1 MLREQE
7 ANEHNMLWSMIE
19 KRMIELNINQ
29 SELARRANINN
40 TVISALKLGK
50 IEKPSFELVCKIAD
64 ALEIRLDE
72 LRGKD

>member
-1 MLREQE
+1 MLREQK
-7 ANEHNMLWSMIE
+7 ANRYNMLWFLIN
-19 KRMIELNINQ
+19 KRMVELEINQ

-64 ALEIRLDE
+64 ALELSVE
-72 LRGKD
+72 QLRKE

>member
-1 MLREQE
+1 MLREQK
-7 ANEHNMLWSMIE
+7 ANEHNMLWFLIN
-19 KRMIELNINQ
+19 KRMVELEINQ

-64 ALEIRLDE
+64 ALELSVDQ
-72 LRGKD
+72 LRKE